1 MNPDREM
8 RKALG
13 PFHRAMKSM
22 MRAQIL
28 TERRTRLARI
38 KILKGMIKGIETAL
52 FKPDSK
58 AAVLKLK
65 AIRKQLI
72 QDARDEA
79 TKLADR
85 VKSSRRMLVNI
96 GRGRWRS

>member
-1 MNPDREM
+1 ENATCCGDGSADVRSSDL
-8 RKALG
+8 AG
-13 PFHRAMKSM
+13 RAA
-22 MRAQIL
+22 RVAPWAQVL
-28 TERRTRLARI
+28 RERRTRLARI

-52 FKPDSK
+52 FKPYSK

-79 TKLADR
+79 K
-85 VKSSRRMLVNI
+85 M
-96 GRGRWRS
+96 RGASCRGKKKRGEQGI

>member
-1 MNPDREM
+1 
-8 RKALG
+8 
-13 PFHRAMKSM
+13 MKSM
-22 MRAQIL
+22 MRAQVL
-28 TERRTRLARI
+28 RERRTRLARI

-52 FKPDSK
+52 FKPYSK

-79 TKLADR
+79 TKLANR
-85 VKSSRRMLVNI
+85 IKASRRMLANI

>member
-1 MNPDREM
+1 M

-22 MRAQIL
+22 MRAQVL
-28 TERRTRLARI
+28 RERRTRLARI
-38 KILKGMIKGIETAL
+38 KTLKGMIKGIETAL
-52 FKPDSK
+52 FRPNSK

-85 VKSSRRMLVNI
+85 VKSTRRMLVNI
-96 GRGRWRS
+96 GRRRWQR

>member
-1 MNPDREM
+1 M
-8 RKALG
+8 RQALG
-13 PFHRAMKSM
+13 PVHRAMKSM
-22 MRAQIL
+22 MRVQML
-28 TERRTRLARI
+28 RERRTRLARI
-38 KILKGMIKGIETAL
+38 KTLKGMIKGIETAL
-52 FKPDSK
+52 FRPYSK

-85 VKSSRRMLVNI
+85 IKANRRTLANI
-96 GRGRWRS
+96 GRGPWRS